1 MVHCVDISTTLSSLS
16 HSLWGF
22 NACKKLAHK
31 LLCYKLMTENQLHHL
46 LLDSLSTAVVLLND
60 TLEICY
66 LNPAA
71 ENLFAIS
78 AVRIHGTAISE
89 LFTDSDE
96 SLGSLYEA
104 VKTGQPFTQRQASLN
119 LMDQSRIT
127 VDLTATPLQQGASS
141 QLLVEMQPMDRLMR
155 INREETLLS
164 THDTTRNLVRGLA
177 HEIKNPLGGI
187 SGAAQLLSD
196 DLNNQPELREYT
208 DIISAETDRLC
219 QLVDRLLGPTT
230 MPKFAPVNI
239 HEVLEHVAALAETET
254 LGSILIER
262 NYDPSIPEI
271 YGDRGQ
277 LIQALLNIIRNA
289 IQSLTNNTSLVNSET
304 TPTIWLKTRIQR
316 NFTIGKIH
324 HRVVCR
330 IDITDNGPG
339 IPEDIIDRVFFPMIS
354 GRVDGSGLGLPIA
367 QSAIHLHHGLIECE
381 SKSGETRFSLYLP
394 IEKKPLGINPLDKQA
409 PEHTSPLDT

>member
-1 MVHCVDISTTLSSLS
+1 
-16 HSLWGF
+16 
-22 NACKKLAHK
+22 
-31 LLCYKLMTENQLHHL
+31 MTENQLNHL
-46 LLDSLSTAVVLLND
+46 LLDNLSTAVVLLND
-60 TLEICY
+60 KLEICY

-71 ENLFAIS
+71 ENLLAIS
-78 AVRIHGTAISE
+78 AVRIHGTAVSE
-89 LFTDSDE
+89 LFIDSNE
-96 SLGSLYEA
+96 SLDSLYEA
-104 VKTGQPFTQRQASLN
+104 VKTGHPFTQRQASLN

-127 VDLTATPLQQGASS
+127 VDLTATPLQQGAAS

-196 DLNNQPELREYT
+196 DLNSQPELREYT

-254 LGSILIER
+254 LGTILIER

-289 IQSLTNNTSLVNSET
+289 IQSLTNSASITNSET
-304 TPTIWLKTRIQR
+304 TAIIWLKTRIQR

-339 IPEDIIDRVFFPMIS
+339 IPEELIDRIFFPMIS

-381 SKSGETRFSLYLP
+381 SKPGETRFSLYLP
-394 IEKKPLGINPLDKQA
+394 IEKKPLSNKPLGINPLDKQA
-409 PEHTSPLDT
+409 PKHTNPLDT